1 METAHESLSS
11 NFFPKKHSGEMRSE
25 NLDSKIS
32 QHRNRLG
39 THPDNIEF
47 KWMSVPLI
55 ILGHKFD
62 KYMEL
67 QPVEKRQ
74 ISQILRS
81 YAHLYGAS
89 LCCSAS
95 SDEHAQCAKKVKEV
109 ITNYI
114 YDDDFMNV
122 KIKTTDYYIRPFFI
136 KHGNDS
142 IKDLEISM
150 KSHDPLFKVLFKKYS
165 LTYGDPNPSNS
176 SKNDSNKPKF
186 DQYPEKDIDF
196 IREKKNRELQSMIQF
211 KKTFNQ
217 ERIRDSLAEKEE
229 MQQSLFRGEGT
240 GDDEDYRPEFDL
252 GIRGGGGG
260 GRGGGE
266 QRMMENELAESV
278 VVVEEGG
285 RGEDR
290 EEVSDDDYET

>member
-1 METAHESLSS
+1 
-11 NFFPKKHSGEMRSE
+11 MRSE

-47 KWMSVPLI
+47 KWISVPLI

-122 KIKTTDYYIRPFFI
+122 RIKASDYYIRPFFI

-150 KSHDPLFKVLFKKYS
+150 KSHDPLSKVLFKKYS
-165 LTYGDPNPSNS
+165 LTYGDPEILTSG
-176 SKNDSNKPKF
+176 KNDSNKPKF
-186 DQYPEKDIDF
+186 DQYPEKNIDI
-196 IREKKNRELQSMIQF
+196 IRENKNRELQSMIQF

-217 ERIRDSLAEKEE
+217 ERIRDSLVEKEE

-240 GDDEDYRPEFDL
+240 GDDEEYRPEFDL
-252 GIRGGGGG
+252 GIRGGGG
-260 GRGGGE
+260 E
-266 QRMMENELAESV
+266 QRMMENELTESV
-278 VVVEEGG
+278 VVADRGD

-290 EEVSDDDYET
+290 EEVSDDEYET